1 MLFWFLFNSYVSGLF
16 REMKQRNSKTENE
29 LFSQFNRNQVYLEP
43 YSNLSNYLQ
52 LLGHSIENA
61 RLIDVFT
68 EQSSLVFTVLLNKE
82 DVLKVEISNRD
93 ESESEVLESFSLK
106 EFKIGLSQIDQIKL
120 AVGLGEIRGK
130 T

>member
-16 REMKQRNSKTENE
+16 REMKQGNSKTESE

-52 LLGHSIENA
+52 LLGQSIENA

>member
-1 MLFWFLFNSYVSGLF
+1 
-16 REMKQRNSKTENE
+16 MKQRNSKTEIE
-29 LFSQFNRNQVYLEP
+29 LFSQFSRNQVYLEP
-43 YSNLSNYLQ
+43 NSNLSNYLQ

-82 DVLKVEISNRD
+82 EVLKVEISNSD
-93 ESESEVLESFSLK
+93 ESENEVLESFSLK

-120 AVGLGEIRGK
+120 AVGLGEICGK